1 MKVHQIPHAR
11 IETTRS
17 RFIQILNHCS
27 MSRKITPL
35 CFFISNL
42 YTLDKKSPSKWLLSA
57 WVKNHQVSYVIF
69 GTTIQFFLNL
79 CITLQR
85 HERKL
90 FCTFLV
96 ETVHDLDK
104 RSPSRCK
111 ISDFWL
117 LTFLTFDCFC
127 WKYIEIFAERYRL
140 VMSHCSED
148 WCKIWR
154 KTDLLF
160 QVMTKIWWILTWALK
175 SLKNLHFHWFLL
187 CKVFNVWPK
196 KVQRSYL
203 SWHWRVMQNLKKNW
217 LVAWKMT
224 WGILQIFTRALESV
238 KIGTLMGS
246 FCPK

>member
-35 CFFISNL
+35 CFFISNF

-69 GTTIQFFLNL
+69 GTTSQFFLNL

-127 WKYIEIFAERYRL
+127 WKYIEIFAKKKYRG
-140 VMSHCSED
+140 VMFHYPED
-148 WCKIWR
+148 WRKIWR
-154 KTDLLF
+154 KTNLLF
-160 QVMTKIWWILTWALK
+160 QKW
-175 SLKNLHFHWFLL
+175 
-187 CKVFNVWPK
+187 
-196 KVQRSYL
+196 
-203 SWHWRVMQNLKKNW
+203 
-217 LVAWKMT
+217 
-224 WGILQIFTRALESV
+224 
-238 KIGTLMGS
+238 
-246 FCPK
+246 

>member
-69 GTTIQFFLNL
+69 GTTSQFFLNL

-127 WKYIEIFAERYRL
+127 WKYIEIFAKKSTEEL
-140 VMSHCSED
+140 CFITL
-148 WCKIWR
+148 KIDA
-154 KTDLLF
+154 KFEEKLICCFKND
-160 QVMTKIWWILTWALK
+160 
-175 SLKNLHFHWFLL
+175 KNLLNFDPHTQKSQKFALSL
-187 CKVFNVWPK
+187 VPIV
-196 KVQRSYL
+196 RS
-203 SWHWRVMQNLKKNW
+203 
-217 LVAWKMT
+217 
-224 WGILQIFTRALESV
+224 I
-238 KIGTLMGS
+238 
-246 FCPK
+246 

>member
-42 YTLDKKSPSKWLLSA
+42 YTLDKKSPSKWNFQTFECLGEKSPNFLCHS
-57 WVKNHQVSYVIF
+57 WNYKSV
-69 GTTIQFFLNL
+69 FFNL

-127 WKYIEIFAERYRL
+127 WKYIEIFAKKSTEEL
-140 VMSHCSED
+140 CFITL
-148 WCKIWR
+148 KIDA
-154 KTDLLF
+154 KFEEKLICCFKND
-160 QVMTKIWWILTWALK
+160 
-175 SLKNLHFHWFLL
+175 KNLLNFDPHTQKSQKFALSL
-187 CKVFNVWPK
+187 VPIV
-196 KVQRSYL
+196 RS
-203 SWHWRVMQNLKKNW
+203 
-217 LVAWKMT
+217 
-224 WGILQIFTRALESV
+224 I
-238 KIGTLMGS
+238 
-246 FCPK
+246 